1 MWASWQ
7 TNCIRVNGDVKK
19 LHSAEW
25 MTGRDWKN
33 SVIASSLYVSLSYTV
48 ASEGPRGLV
57 EMLLFCI
64 LSGFNAVSIINYI
77 ISIRTWVKWN
87 RKNIYEKFSSE
98 EIWHGKRNPYDLVHR
113 GINMVYI
120 TCLFSLKRY
129 LEIVRN
135 LQYWILL
142 IKHTHTGKNQESCG
156 KVFSVT
162 RKVWM
167 TPIINSSEEAEELYV
182 WDLDIVMF
190 FKLLFV
196 VIICELKKKNDF
208 LFPVFLMAMVHRN
221 K

>member
-87 RKNIYEKFSSE
+87 LKNIYEKFSSE
-98 EIWHGKRNPYDLVHR
+98 EVWHGKRNPYDLVHR

-120 TCLFSLKRY
+120 TCLFSWKRY

-142 IKHTHTGKNQESCG
+142 IKHTHTHREKPGKLWQ
-156 KVFSVT
+156 SV
-162 RKVWM
+162 
-167 TPIINSSEEAEELYV
+167 L
-182 WDLDIVMF
+182 
-190 FKLLFV
+190 
-196 VIICELKKKNDF
+196 
-208 LFPVFLMAMVHRN
+208 
-221 K
+221 

>member
-87 RKNIYEKFSSE
+87 LKNIYEKFSSE
-98 EIWHGKRNPYDLVHR
+98 EVWHGKRNNYDLVHR

-142 IKHTHTGKNQESCG
+142 IKHTHTQGK
-156 KVFSVT
+156 T
-162 RKVWM
+162 RKAVAKC
-167 TPIINSSEEAEELYV
+167 SL
-182 WDLDIVMF
+182 
-190 FKLLFV
+190 
-196 VIICELKKKNDF
+196 
-208 LFPVFLMAMVHRN
+208 
-221 K
+221 